1 MGWQFNQTEPVFR
14 QIAQVLRARV
24 VSGEL
29 APGAPAPTVRRLA
42 EEAAVN
48 PNTVQ
53 RALTLLEEE
62 GLLHAE
68 GTVGRYVTRDEAV
81 LAEAKDRLQR
91 QVAER
96 FVRETHAL
104 GLRAAD
110 LIPYIE
116 KEEACYGSTHSD
128 LHGSD
133 QEL

>member
-1 MGWQFNQTEPVFR
+1 MIVLVQSYKKGGEGLGWQFNQTEPVFR

-68 GTVGRYVTRDEAV
+68 GTVGRYVTRDVAV

-91 QVAER
+91 QVAEQ
-96 FVRETHAL
+96 L
-104 GLRAAD
+104 
-110 LIPYIE
+110 
-116 KEEACYGSTHSD
+116 K
-128 LHGSD
+128 
-133 QEL
+133 